1 MISEQKGELVDMG
14 WQEVL
19 KFKQE
24 QPVAHAN
31 LNYFMIAEDI
41 QFIIQQSKSSPQ
53 FQQNILQPFNQLRD
67 EMKQASDSEKY
78 DSNGAMRKYWDAR
91 QKLNKYLIETVAP
104 LNPSLAKVVEK
115 LKTKGHMNEGR

>member
-1 MISEQKGELVDMG
+1 MG